1 MHISLPDEV
10 ARGQV
15 YTESCAA
22 WSEFIL
28 IILYEHTVL

>member
-10 ARGQV
+10 ARGRV
-15 YTESCAA
+15 HTESCAA

-28 IILYEHTVL
+28 MNIVL